1 MNCLVACA
9 LVNLPTYLLYYMKGL
24 RTMSPS
30 RALVSA
36 RDLARAIITGVEPR
50 NLTREQLEHD
60 TRSVQHSELK
70 TATPSHYE
78 QHLRR

>member
-9 LVNLPTYLLYYMKGL
+9 LVNLPTLLHEGVEDHVPIETGML
-24 RTMSPS
+24 I
-30 RALVSA
+30 SA

-50 NLTREQLEHD
+50 NLTREQLKHD

-70 TATPSHYE
+70 TATPSHYR